1 MALPKTDFPWIY
13 SSFIHIL
20 ASTTFLIG
28 KWCELSHFHLNFLKN
43 SGVICNGWFFFQ
55 HYLASKSKKA
65 EAASRIRKLSQLC
78 LIYVLFP
85 ELNVLSKILKILVR
99 FWKGFVPIHTTRK
112 NGERNIASSYFMRM
126 LHLSSRMLNVF
137 ISKVQSASCI
147 FYGVCYLYF
156 YTINGLQFK
165 WCYPMLQRHWG

>member
-28 KWCELSHFHLNFLKN
+28 KWCELLHFHLNFLKN
-43 SGVICNGWFFFQ
+43 SGVICNGWFFSALF
-55 HYLASKSKKA
+55 SKKVQK
-65 EAASRIRKLSQLC
+65 SGCC
-78 LIYVLFP
+78 LKNSETQPTSFNLLFS

-126 LHLSSRMLNVF
+126 LHLSSCMLNVF

-165 WCYPMLQRHWG
+165 WCYIH